1 MNRKLILLCILMS
14 FIIFFAG
21 CWSATELNSLSIV
34 TAVGI
39 DKSESGYLVTIQLMN
54 PSEVRGIK
62 TSIRVP
68 VITYQIT
75 GQNVFEAFRRLK
87 KQTPRKV
94 YIGHLNVIV
103 LGEELAKDG
112 IDKILDFFFREHE
125 IRTDFAIIIAKN
137 IEAEKVLNILTPL
150 EKIPVN
156 KIHNSLETSQ
166 DLWGST
172 YDVHIDEL
180 INDLISEGKNPVVT
194 GIEVIGNSKIGSSI
208 SNVENVKIP
217 TIVTISNIG
226 VFQKDKL
233 IGWLSENEG
242 IGYNYIMGKIKSTI
256 VTLPCEDGNIGI
268 ELLKIKSKIKG
279 KVENGKPKIEVKL
292 WVEGN
297 VADVGCKVE
306 LSKSKN
312 IYELEE
318 KLQKKIKIDMEKTV
332 EKVQKDFKS
341 DIFGFGDAIH
351 RADSK
356 AWKELKNNWNT
367 TGFVDLPVDIQV
379 TAKIS
384 GVGTVVDSF
393 LKE

>member
-1 MNRKLILLCILMS
+1 MKAKLILLCILMS
-14 FIIFFAG
+14 FIIFFTG

-54 PSEVRGIK
+54 PSEVRGEK

-75 GQNVFEAFRRLK
+75 GKNVFEAFRRLK
-87 KQTPRKV
+87 KQTPRKI

-112 IDKILDFFFREHE
+112 IDKVLDVFFRDHE
-125 IRTDFAIIIAKN
+125 LRADFAIIIAKN

-156 KIHNSLETSQ
+156 KIHNSLEVSQ

-180 INDLISEGKNPVVT
+180 INNLVSEGKNLVVT

-233 IGWLSENEG
+233 IGWLSENES
-242 IGYNYIMGKIKSTI
+242 IGYNYIMGKIKSTS

-268 ELLKIKSKIKG
+268 ELLKTKSKIKG
-279 KVENGKPKIEVKL
+279 KVENGKPKIEVKF

-318 KLQKKIKIDMEKTV
+318 KLEKKIKRDMEKTV

-341 DIFGFGDAIH
+341 DIFGFGEAIH

-356 AWKELKNNWNT
+356 VWKELENNWNT

-384 GVGTVVDSF
+384 GVGTVVNSF
-393 LKE
+393 LKD